1 MTKLQKDL
9 QTLMVEFNSLT
20 DENSSYGILTDKY
33 LPSEGQGENKAS
45 QLVTATNKIIY
56 GWYNNGDTI
65 SGDLMEYSLM
75 KTQKM
80 KTYMGISFFSLYSDM
95 LFYSYEMTKSLN
107 WQVTRGEVAHF
118 ILNSDSFMMLL
129 MSKLESLCK
138 DKIKANDKY

>member
-20 DENSSYGILTDKY
+20 DENSLYSILTDKY

-65 SGDLMEYSLM
+65 SGDGNDL
-75 KTQKM
+75 T
-80 KTYMGISFFSLYSDM
+80 
-95 LFYSYEMTKSLN
+95 SYAN
-107 WQVTRGEVAHF
+107 WIDRHIKEPEIRKILKDDF
-118 ILNSDSFMMLL
+118 IDYIDTCYLDEIILPLIKFVFREDF
-129 MSKLESLCK
+129 LEELASQEIEGDIYECSGR
-138 DKIKANDKY
+138 IYN

>member
-20 DENSSYGILTDKY
+20 DENSSYSILNDKY

-65 SGDLMEYSLM
+65 SGNGNDLTSYANWIDQYIKEPEVRKILKDNY
-75 KTQKM
+75 
-80 KTYMGISFFSLYSDM
+80 IDYSDADY
-95 LFYSYEMTKSLN
+95 LDEIILPLIKFVFREDFLEGLASQEAEDNIYECEGRIYN
-107 WQVTRGEVAHF
+107 
-118 ILNSDSFMMLL
+118 
-129 MSKLESLCK
+129 
-138 DKIKANDKY
+138 